1 MPCFARKLSEKAD
14 LKLTHDP
21 ENSMNKLLNSETK
34 TEQSENVTTQKPV
47 PSTGSFRLNIMVTN
61 KRGVLAKVSSLI
73 SKRGADIEELNFKP
87 ASKGN
92 LSLLEMTV
100 LAEQGQLRGI
110 LNDARKNSE
119 IKGISV
125 ESP

>member
-1 MPCFARKLSEKAD
+1 
-14 LKLTHDP
+14 
-21 ENSMNKLLNSETK
+21 MNKLLNSETK